1 MTTAADTNI
10 FVALW
15 NPDDSLN
22 SLAQAGLREAL
33 QGGGLVM
40 SAPVY
45 AELLAAPGRDE
56 DVIERFIHKTGI
68 AVDWS
73 IDERIWREAGRAYRN
88 YVTVRRKQR
97 ETAPRRILA
106 DFVIGAHAMVR
117 KHRLLT
123 LDTKIYRSAFPSLDV
138 ISI

>member
-22 SLAQAGLREAL
+22 SLARVGLRDAL
-33 QGGGLVM
+33 HEGSLVIA
-40 SAPVY
+40 APVY

-56 DVIERFIHKTGI
+56 QVIERFIRETGI
-68 AVDWS
+68 AVDWV
-73 IDERIWREAGRAYRN
+73 IDEKIWREAGRAYRD
-88 YVTVRRKQR
+88 YVTVRRRQR
-97 ETAPRRILA
+97 EIAPRRILA
-106 DFVIGAHAMVR
+106 DFVIGAHAVVR

-123 LDTKIYRSAFPSLDV
+123 LDAKVFRSAFPSLDV